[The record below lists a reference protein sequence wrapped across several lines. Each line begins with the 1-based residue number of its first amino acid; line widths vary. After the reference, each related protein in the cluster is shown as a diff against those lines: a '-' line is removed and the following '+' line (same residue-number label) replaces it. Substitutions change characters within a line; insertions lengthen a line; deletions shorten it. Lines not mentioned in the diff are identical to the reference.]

1 MVSIHSHSS
10 KDKRRSHVL
19 RFRSAVSWSIACV
32 CVPAAVAA
40 VSIAFSSCESIIEPP
55 EAIEP
60 GYIRAEISYVSAWP
74 PRNEFVD
81 IRFVAMRFV
90 PQDTTDFLQL
100 NRLEFS
106 EGLQYG
112 AQSQTVLLEDV
123 TLGTYPF
130 AVVARQRTSDIL
142 SWEAL
147 GIYEDG
153 GGIFQVASA
162 ETTVVAITV
171 DFNNLPDFP

>member
-1 MVSIHSHSS
+1 MFVSLLFLAACDSS
-10 KDKRRSHVL
+10 IR
-19 RFRSAVSWSIACV
+19 
-32 CVPAAVAA
+32 
-40 VSIAFSSCESIIEPP
+40 PP
-55 EAIEP
+55 ESTAP
-60 GYIRAEISYVSAWP
+60 GFIRADITYVSDWP
-74 PRNEFVD
+74 PANQFKD
-81 IRFVAMRFV
+81 LRFVAMRFV

-112 AQSQTVLLEDV
+112 VASQTVLLADV

-147 GIYEDG
+147 GIYQEG
-153 GGIFQVASA
+153 EGFFRVNAA
-162 ETTVVAITV
+162 ETTRVAVTV
-171 DFNNLPDFP
+171 DFDNLPDFP